1 MDRWPHFRRP
11 PFITCQLSETKEIP
25 MMSRVCLT
33 GLGVMLV
40 MASPTQ
46 PWAATFMPQVHAPAQ
61 FRIDFTR
68 PGGLPGAPRDIA
80 AAREL
85 GGDDQTG
92 QGPTLRRKRHP
103 RTH

>member
-1 MDRWPHFRRP
+1 M
-11 PFITCQLSETKEIP
+11 
-25 MMSRVCLT
+25 T
-33 GLGVMLV
+33 GLGFLV
-40 MASPTQ
+40 IGSVLTPS
-46 PWAATFMPQVHAPAQ
+46 WAATFMPQVHAPAQ